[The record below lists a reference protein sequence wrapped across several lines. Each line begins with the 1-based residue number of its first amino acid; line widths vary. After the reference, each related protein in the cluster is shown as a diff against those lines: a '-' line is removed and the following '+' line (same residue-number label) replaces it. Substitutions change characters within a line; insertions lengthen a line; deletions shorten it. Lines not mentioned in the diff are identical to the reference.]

1 MNPFAWSQSLMRFS
15 MSSTIAVSLGLQS
28 LQLPGS
34 GLLCMA
40 RRLASALTRFLARI
54 NNSAVRLPLAAL
66 LISFLAAVR
75 RWLMSAGMRP
85 LGQSGVKS
93 SSTAQLTESKE
104 LAVSGSYTHSVAARA
119 GGAVGAWDRRV
130 RAATAE
136 RVTPVVRAWVAIV
149 AGRDPG
155 YAGTSLAGHRVA
167 DIGAAILIGPTA
179 ALDHQTSAGRRVA
192 KRRTALAAASR
203 GFPRYTFPLAV
214 ARLDPVALIVV
225 VTRGSVGEF
234 GELAAAS
241 TVGQAH
247 TRARR
252 QTFGHADA
260 RLVDDGTLCVGRAA
274 VLYRHITAAMIGTR
288 IDRARVE
295 IVAVAGLHAWLD
307 TGRVGLHVGAHAG
320 RFRGRRA
327 GRGR

>member
-104 LAVSGSYTHSVAARA
+104 LAVSGSYTHSCADPWRGTQWPRVQVAPLVHGIGVFVQRPLSASHRSSVHGLPSSQ
-119 GGAVGAWDRRV
+119 GGIPGTQVPVWQV
-130 RAATAE
+130 TA
-136 RVTPVVRAWVAIV
+136 
-149 AGRDPG
+149 
-155 YAGTSLAGHRVA
+155 L
-167 DIGAAILIGPTA
+167 
-179 ALDHQTSAGRRVA
+179 QTSAPQSSSVLQQPSIIRHLPVGGSQNDVQHLQVQAGGFPGIHSPSLLHVSTPLHLSSSSHEAPLGSLVSSQRPPPSV
-192 KRRTALAAASR
+192 RRTPGRAGKHLAMLTHGLLMTAHCASDVQQ
-203 GFPRYTFPLAV
+203 FC
-214 ARLDPVALIVV
+214 I
-225 VTRGSVGEF
+225 
-234 GELAAAS
+234 
-241 TVGQAH
+241 
-247 TRARR
+247 
-252 QTFGHADA
+252 
-260 RLVDDGTLCVGRAA
+260 GTL
-274 VLYRHITAAMIGTR
+274 LQP
-288 IDRARVE
+288 
-295 IVAVAGLHAWLD
+295 
-307 TGRVGLHVGAHAG
+307 
-320 RFRGRRA
+320 
-327 GRGR
+327 